1 MNKVFKYRIYGNTLT
16 IQNATNW
23 LDLCRQLYNLALE
36 QKINAYKQHKKTISK
51 FQQMRE
57 VTELRSAFPEYKN
70 INANVLHNII
80 KRLDRAYEGFFRRI
94 EKGEK
99 AGFPRFQGYDRYN
112 SFTFRHQ
119 DGYKINGKYL
129 DITWLG
135 RFKIKLSRPIEG
147 TIKEV
152 TIKRSLSNKWF
163 VSFICAD
170 IPNNPLPKVNKV
182 IGIDVGCESF
192 LTDSNGNK
200 VDNPHF
206 FKKSQDIL
214 AKRQQKLSHKK
225 IGSNRRKKAKILIAN
240 THEKIF
246 NQRKD
251 FHYKVANRLL
261 KENDTIYIE
270 KLKSW
275 TSWRNLNRSMRDV
288 AWFQF
293 FNILKVKAE
302 YAGRKVIE
310 VPAKNTSQ
318 ICSNCGTIVQKDLAC
333 RIHSCSCGLT
343 IDRDFNSA
351 INILNI
357 GSGRAIG
364 VASP

>member
-1 MNKVFKYRIYGNTLT
+1 MNKVFKYRIYGNSLT

-23 LDLCRQLYNLALE
+23 LNLCRQLYNLALE
-36 QKINAYKQHKKTISK
+36 QRITIYKQYNKSISK

-57 VTELRSAFPEYKN
+57 VTEIRHEYPEYKI
-70 INANVLHNII
+70 INADVLHNVI
-80 KRLDRAYEGFFRRI
+80 KRLDSAYEGFFRRI
-94 EKGEK
+94 KKGEK

-112 SFTFRHQ
+112 SFIFRKY
-119 DGYKINGKYL
+119 GWKLNGKYL
-129 DITWLG
+129 NIPRLG
-135 RFKIKLSRPIEG
+135 KFKIKLSRPLEG
-147 TIKEV
+147 IIKEV
-152 TIKRSLSNKWF
+152 TIKRSQSNKWF
-163 VSFICAD
+163 VSFYCKDVPESIF
-170 IPNNPLPKVNKV
+170 PKTNKE

-200 VDNPHF
+200 INNPRF
-206 FKKSQDIL
+206 FKSSQDIL
-214 AKRQQKLSHKK
+214 VKRQQKLSHKK
-225 IGSNRRKKAKILIAN
+225 RGSKRKNKARILVAKI
-240 THEKIF
+240 HEKIF

-251 FHYKVANRLL
+251 FHYKTANKLL
-261 KENDTIYIE
+261 KENDIIYIE
-270 KLKSW
+270 KLISW
-275 TSWRNLNRSMRDV
+275 TSWRSLNRSMRDV

-310 VPAKNTSQ
+310 VNPKNTSQ

-333 RIHSCSCGLT
+333 RVHSCSCGLT

-357 GSGRAIG
+357 GSGRTIG